1 MSNAER
7 KASETNDGGI
17 VADRHLYL
25 ARARKGVVESE
36 GGQRVVEAN
45 DPDAAY
51 LLVAPGDTISAE
63 QVEALGLS
71 VVGGKVKQSAKA
83 AKDASTTVAGVT
95 ISHDQETGPALKRA
109 AEERRAKDRASGRTQ
124 TEVAVTAPPPGAE
137 DMARDESDEETAKAK
152 VSSASK
158 KKD

>member
-1 MSNAER
+1 MSNTER
-7 KASETNDGGI
+7 KATETNDGGI

-25 ARARKGVVESE
+25 ARTKKGVVESE

-51 LLVAPGDTISAE
+51 LLVAAGDTIPAE

-71 VVGGKVKQSAKA
+71 VSSGKVKQAAKA
-83 AKDASTTVAGVT
+83 AKDAAPVGVVT
-95 ISHDQETGPALKRA
+95 ASYDQETGPALKRA

-137 DMARDESDEETAKAK
+137 EMARDESDEEPAAKK
-152 VSSASK
+152 
-158 KKD
+158 